1 MHAILLKNGTV
12 KLASGR
18 AHFNWLHF
26 RGGKRASKVRYDTA
40 GNYSIETVFSGT
52 SYVMDGPHLWW
63 RVTVT
68 KHQMAAP
75 SRPPADSGLLG
86 ALGQDLANKCSS
98 IDELF
103 KSASGMFRRS
113 FAIVEEATEEHMS
126 LLKRV
131 RAEVRCNDKMRRPEL
146 SEILLSKLGYWC
158 EQGWGRQTETA
169 KAIGVTSQRVNDW
182 ITGRKKMTGEQAL
195 RLQNFLQRQRPNPIR
210 D

>member
-1 MHAILLKNGTV
+1 LENGTV
-12 KLASGR
+12 KLASGL
-18 AHFNWLHF
+18 AHFKWLRF
-26 RGGKRASKVRYDTA
+26 RGGERASKVRYDTA
-40 GNYSIETVFSGT
+40 GNCSIETVFSGT

-68 KHQMAAP
+68 KHQRAAP
-75 SRPPADSGLLG
+75 SRPPDDSGFLH
-86 ALGQDLANKCSS
+86 ALRQDLANKASS
-98 IDELF
+98 IDDLF
-103 KSASGMFRRS
+103 KSASDKFTRS
-113 FAIVEEATEEHMS
+113 FATVEQATEAHMS

-131 RAEVRCNDKMRRPEL
+131 RAEVRRNDKMRRPEL

-195 RLQNFLQRQRPNPIR
+195 RLQKFLQRQRPNPLR